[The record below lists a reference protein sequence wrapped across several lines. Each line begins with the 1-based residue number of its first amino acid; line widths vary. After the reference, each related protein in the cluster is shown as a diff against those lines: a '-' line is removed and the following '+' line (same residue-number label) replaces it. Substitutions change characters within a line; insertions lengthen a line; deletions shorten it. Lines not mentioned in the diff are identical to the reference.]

1 MSVGTAV
8 WGGSV
13 VSLGGAWA
21 ERGPGVVLGQCQ
33 VMGMLTESMGGTAD
47 AGKECF
53 WKAPKCLQTVEMVSL
68 LLSHSEVPDGVQ
80 ILEEWG

>member
-21 ERGPGVVLGQCQ
+21 ERGPGVELGQCQ
-33 VMGMLTESMGGTAD
+33 VMGVLTESMGGLLMQARS
-47 AGKECF
+47 ASGR
-53 WKAPKCLQTVEMVSL
+53 
-68 LLSHSEVPDGVQ
+68 LLSASKQWRWYRYFCPIVKFLMGFRS
-80 ILEEWG
+80 